1 MGQWQYHFLK
11 MASRLVCLLP
21 YTWVLAIGAQVGK
34 LYYRIAKKQRE
45 RALRQIQERM
55 DLSPQAAQAIIA
67 SLCAKLGQTVMEVL
81 YIPALT
87 PEFIAKHITIENR
100 HYLDEALAEGHGVVF
115 LTGHMGNWEWLG
127 AVMSIIGFPMTSVIR
142 RQENDQVTR
151 FLNENRQ
158 WSGIEIF
165 AKGTNEML
173 GAMRALKQKKI
184 LGLVADQDAGVDG
197 QFVEFFA
204 CPASTPSGPA
214 VFARRFKAPVV
225 SVFIVRKPGG
235 GHRVLVQPPLYFVEQ
250 DGEEADLLRLTQ
262 EMTTLTEQVIR
273 EFPDEWLW
281 FQKRWATRPAS
292 TQEEKNEK
300 S

>member
-21 YTWVLAIGAQVGK
+21 YSWVLALGAQVGR

-55 DLSPQAAQAIIA
+55 GLPLQAAQAIIA
-67 SLCAKLGQTVMEVL
+67 SLCVKLGQTVMEVL

-100 HYLDEALAEGHGVVF
+100 RYLDEALAEGRGVVF

-127 AVMSIIGFPMTSVIR
+127 AVMSLVGFPMTSVIR

-197 QFVEFFA
+197 QFVEFFSA
-204 CPASTPSGPA
+204 LTSTPSGPA

-225 SVFIVRKPGG
+225 PVFIVRRPGG
-235 GHRVLVQPPLYFVEQ
+235 GHRVLVQPPLYFEERG
-250 DGEEADLLRLTQ
+250 DEEADLLRLTQ
-262 EMTTLTEQVIR
+262 EMTTLTERVIR

-292 TQEEKNEK
+292 TQEEKNEE